1 MLDVVWENKM
11 KCTLV
16 VVTVWLY
23 LVTQNNK
30 VNQEIYVLVTFCPTI
45 TNNVCAAVNGKWSGS
60 VKKINYFHS
69 MISSSLLADIIVVCT
84 RNECCICIIV
94 VECVNK

>member
-69 MISSSLLADIIVVCT
+69 MISSWSTLLLFALEMNAVYVLWWWS
-84 RNECCICIIV
+84 V
-94 VECVNK
+94 